1 MKEKELNA
9 RVQHKHDI
17 EANWDKAINFI
28 PKAGEIIV
36 YDIDEKY
43 NYSRVKIGDGI
54 TSVVNLNF
62 VGSEKANI
70 EEVPKIQFV
79 IWGADD

>member
-1 MKEKELNA
+1 MAYTKDKEIVS
-9 RVQHKHDI
+9 RIIHKHDTAAHW
-17 EANWDKAINFI
+17 ENAKNFT
-28 PKAGEIIV
+28 PFKGEIIV

-70 EEVPKIQFV
+70 EEVPKI
-79 IWGADD
+79 